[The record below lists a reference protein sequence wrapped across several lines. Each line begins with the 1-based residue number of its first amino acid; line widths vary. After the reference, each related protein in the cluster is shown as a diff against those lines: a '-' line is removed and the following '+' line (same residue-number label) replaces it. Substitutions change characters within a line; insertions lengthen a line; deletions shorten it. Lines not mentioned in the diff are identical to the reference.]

1 VITIGEIRDEETAG
15 IALQAAQTGHLVLA
29 TMHCNSN
36 AAALVRL
43 VDLGVSS
50 VLMASGLNV
59 VVSQRLLRILCKHCK
74 KPAKMSRSQISDFE
88 NKKINYANIYEAKGC
103 SHCNGTGYYGRT
115 AIFDILV
122 LDNVLKSEIMNNQ
135 LFLADLK
142 KEGDRRGKSNLQK
155 EGLRKVVTGVTSLE
169 ELKRVVG

>member
-1 VITIGEIRDEETAG
+1 
-15 IALQAAQTGHLVLA
+15 
-29 TMHCNSN
+29 MHCNSN

-43 VDLGVSS
+43 LDLGVSP

-59 VVSQRLLRILCKHCK
+59 IISQRLLRVLCKHCK
-74 KPAKMSRSQISDFE
+74 QPAKLSRSQINDFAQ
-88 NKKINYANIYEAKGC
+88 KKINYANIYEAKGC
-103 SHCNGTGYYGRT
+103 SNCNGTGYLGRT
-115 AIFDILV
+115 AIFDILIF
-122 LDNVLKSEIMNNQ
+122 DNALKAEIMNNQ

>member
-1 VITIGEIRDEETAG
+1 
-15 IALQAAQTGHLVLA
+15 
-29 TMHCNSN
+29 MHCNSN

-43 VDLGVSS
+43 LDLGVSP

-59 VVSQRLLRILCKHCK
+59 IVSQRLLRVLCKHCK
-74 KPAKMSRSQISDFE
+74 MPAKLSRGQINDFTL
-88 NKKINYANIYEAKGC
+88 KKINYANIFEAKGC
-103 SHCNGTGYYGRT
+103 INCNQTGYLGRT

-122 LDNVLKSEIMNNQ
+122 FDSTLKAEVMNNQ

-142 KEGDRRGKSNLQK
+142 KEGERRGKSNLQK